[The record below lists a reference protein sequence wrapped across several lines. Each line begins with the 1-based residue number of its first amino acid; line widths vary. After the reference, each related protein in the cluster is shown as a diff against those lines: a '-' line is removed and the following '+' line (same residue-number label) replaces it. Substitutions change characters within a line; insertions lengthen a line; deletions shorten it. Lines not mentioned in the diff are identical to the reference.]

1 MNIKAKLSVR
11 LMADET
17 IIAESEDAAL
27 WQSTLAAMHDAPLP
41 VAIDKPAK
49 KDIQGDLE
57 PPRSAVN
64 DALQKL
70 ARDAGV
76 SVPELVGA
84 IAPSLNEPHITLD
97 SHCWSAMKAGTAER
111 GPSAYGSTALVAT
124 FMALWSIAAGVGSPT
139 LGQVSE
145 VLSRLGV
152 ADRNALGGLQRS
164 FWLQLRSSGQ
174 IIVNP
179 AHYPVATKIL
189 RSFCMKSWEED
200 PRKD

>member
-1 MNIKAKLSVR
+1 
-11 LMADET
+11 MADET
-17 IIAESEDAAL
+17 IIAESDDPTL
-27 WQSTLAAMHDAPLP
+27 WQSTLAAMQQAPLP
-41 VAIDKPAK
+41 FVNESPTRQDASDGVARQRNA
-49 KDIQGDLE
+49 GDE
-57 PPRSAVN
+57 
-64 DALQKL
+64 ALQKL

-84 IAPSLNEPHITLD
+84 IAPSMSEPHITLD

-124 FMALWSIAAGVGSPT
+124 FMALWSIAAGVASPT

-145 VLSRLGV
+145 VLGRLGV

-189 RSFCMKSWEED
+189 RAFCAKAWEED